1 MHPLHK
7 LASAFAFGAALT
19 YGASAVYKDTNRD
32 GHVPADVLVEDAPL
46 IVLEELFVTVD
57 PYFCYRD
64 EFSIGRIKDLAALT
78 YTNRKPAFTCEE
90 LFAYDGIGGSAEFAK
105 ELLSMKDSSGNHLF
119 LGRDIFAYKEAGGTV
134 EYAKKFLSV
143 TDSEGKNIFTG
154 AQLTQLYSLNISVQ
168 EALTSKD
175 TAKPDALFIYPASDN
190 NPGLYG
196 RYVSGVFRDANSI
209 KFFNEMKKAYDLK
222 VEVVSEENQ
231 FYAQLLSQTEFEYLL
246 LAGHGRA
253 DSLDLSVR
261 REEDEKLKIDIYD
274 YELENYLQNLA
285 PNAVIF
291 LYSCSTGEGGDNAV
305 NLANTLAKWA
315 HGRKVIAPKE
325 PLYTNRVAVNS
336 FYPFDAALTDHET
349 GKRDITYTVLFDQKS
364 GLTD

>member
-7 LASAFAFGAALT
+7 IASALVFGAALT

-32 GHVPADVLVEDAPL
+32 GHVPADVRVDDAPL
-46 IVLEELFVTVD
+46 IVLEEMIVTVD

-78 YTNRKPAFTCEE
+78 YTNRKSAFTCEE

-105 ELLSMKDSSGNHLF
+105 ELLSMKDPAGGHLF
-119 LGRDIFAYKEAGGTV
+119 LGQDIFAYKEAGGTI
-134 EYAKKFLSV
+134 EYARKLLSL
-143 TDSEGKNIFTG
+143 TDSGGKNVFRG
-154 AQLTQLYSLNISVQ
+154 AQLAQLYRLGISAP
-168 EALTSKD
+168 EALAFED

-190 NPGLYG
+190 NPDLYG
-196 RYVSGVFRDANSI
+196 RYVGGVFRDANSI
-209 KFFNEMKKAYDLK
+209 NFFNEAKKAYDLK
-222 VEVVSEENQ
+222 VEVVAEEDQ
-231 FYAQLLSQTEFEYLL
+231 FYARLLSSVEFEYLL
-246 LAGHGRA
+246 LAGHGSA
-253 DSLDLSVR
+253 DSLALGTG
-261 REEDEKLKIDIYD
+261 EEDERQKIDIYD
-274 YELENYLQNLA
+274 LELENYLQNLA

-336 FYPFDAALTDHET
+336 FYPFDATLTDHET